1 MRQVG
6 DRVLHKWQITGQ
18 VAYGTVQEQ
27 TTKEGETAWRIV
39 YDTPQQ
45 LPFAPEADT
54 EIIVKQSDIDAW
66 PVVV

>member
-1 MRQVG
+1 MRNVG
-6 DRVLHKWQITGQ
+6 DRVLHKWQLTGQ
-18 VAYGTVQEQ
+18 TVFGTVQEQ

-45 LPFAPEADT
+45 LPMSEQADT
-54 EIIVKQSDIDAW
+54 EIIVKQTDIDAW